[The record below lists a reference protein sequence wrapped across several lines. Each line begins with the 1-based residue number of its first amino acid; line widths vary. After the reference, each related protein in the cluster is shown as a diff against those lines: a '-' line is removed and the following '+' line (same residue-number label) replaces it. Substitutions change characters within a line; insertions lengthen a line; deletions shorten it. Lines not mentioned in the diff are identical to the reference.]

1 VIRVTCGG
9 LSQGYTGTKGR
20 GPGATV
26 GTMAFEVDELLRP
39 FDGGA
44 PLGAELAHED
54 DFARLRELATRVDR
68 DPAAAPVEWAKELGR
83 IEALARKGRDLRV
96 WVWLARAALAAE
108 GLAGLV
114 RGLELIRSG
123 LERHWETL
131 PPLDP
136 DDPDPGGRY
145 LARVNAMALLGA
157 SSAHLKPGEMAR
169 LRSVRHLLDD
179 LERAAAGRPVA
190 EQAPLVARTRDA
202 LAAIAERFRAG
213 FGAAADPQLGF
224 EALDSALARLV
235 ASAAVATAAAGSAG
249 EGTEAAGT
257 GPAAGGPVRTR
268 EDVLRLLDQVL
279 DYYRR
284 HEPSSPVPL
293 LVARAKRLVPM
304 SFVEALKELAPAG
317 MKELQAAAGAFDDP
331 GPARKG

>member
-1 VIRVTCGG
+1 
-9 LSQGYTGTKGR
+9 
-20 GPGATV
+20 
-26 GTMAFEVDELLRP
+26 MAFEVEDLVRP

-44 PLGAELAHED
+44 PLGVVLAHED
-54 DFARLRELATRVDR
+54 DFTRLRDLAGRVDR
-68 DPAAAPVEWAKELGR
+68 DPAAPPVEWAKELER

-108 GLAGLV
+108 GPEGLL

-123 LERHWETL
+123 LEQHWDSL

-136 DDPDPGGRY
+136 DDPDPAGRY

-157 SSAHLKPGEMAR
+157 SSAHLKPGEVAR

-179 LERAAAGRPVA
+179 LERATTGRPA
-190 EQAPLVARTRDA
+190 AALAPLVARARET
-202 LAAIAERFRAG
+202 LAAIARRFREG
-213 FGAAADPQLGF
+213 FGAADPQLGF
-224 EALDSALARLV
+224 EALDTALARIV
-235 ASAAVATAAAGSAG
+235 ASPAPAAAEPGSTEESGSA
-249 EGTEAAGT
+249 AAS
-257 GPAAGGPVRTR
+257 GPAGVGAVRTR
-268 EDVLRLLDQVL
+268 EDVVRLLDLVL

-317 MKELQAAAGAFDDP
+317 MKELQAAAGTLDDSP
-331 GPARKG
+331 VARKG